1 MNETH
6 QPPNTP
12 PSEFSGNA
20 ITGWVGALLVRF
32 IVPAWIFFGA
42 FTKASGAT
50 PKSLPRTILD
60 AGSAIGFADHLHL
73 LLAILTAIEFAFV
86 GVMLFVPKLA
96 RTAAVVMLSTF
107 LVVLIVAIARGETS
121 CGCLGDHSLAPWTM
135 FIIDASLLLAIIV
148 FKPRMSRCNKSKTK
162 RGLVGSSVFILV
174 AWIFTFSS
182 IFYSVEKNDN
192 NLPDSW
198 YPQDVSAWV
207 GQSIDTIDLFGWVA
221 NWPQDIHNGKQY
233 VIFYAKTCDH
243 CESLLYLDTF
253 FDLRVPTTL
262 VAIPEAKE
270 GFFTEGLFDNP
281 CFNCKETELP
291 IGVDW
296 IIGTPLVVA
305 IENGI
310 VQCAN
315 ENEEYESPQCLNW

>member
-1 MNETH
+1 MDETEH
-6 QPPNTP
+6 NPKVNV
-12 PSEFSGNA
+12 
-20 ITGWVGALLVRF
+20 ITRWIGTLLVRL

-107 LVVLIVAIARGETS
+107 LVVLIVAISRGETS

-148 FKPRMSRCNKSKTK
+148 FKPRISNCHMNKGA
-162 RGLVGSSVFILV
+162 RAPIAAGFFIFF
-174 AWIFTFSS
+174 AWTFTFSS